1 MKRFSLTVASVV
13 MLLTTAVADHHGEK
27 PWLDMQKC
35 QICKCMG
42 EHMETMQHVTWETHK
57 IDHGM
62 LSASVIPSEHRAM
75 VEAIHKKMHAMG
87 NLRATGKEME
97 LCGFC
102 DSYGAL
108 KQAGA
113 KEQEITT
120 DFGMIT
126 MLTSDD
132 SDLVKKIHDHAD
144 RTIKEFAAFEKAAAS
159 E

>member
-1 MKRFSLTVASVV
+1 
-13 MLLTTAVADHHGEK
+13 
-27 PWLDMQKC
+27 
-35 QICKCMG
+35 
-42 EHMETMQHVTWETHK
+42 
-57 IDHGM
+57 
-62 LSASVIPSEHRAM
+62 
-75 VEAIHKKMHAMG
+75 
-87 NLRATGKEME
+87 ME